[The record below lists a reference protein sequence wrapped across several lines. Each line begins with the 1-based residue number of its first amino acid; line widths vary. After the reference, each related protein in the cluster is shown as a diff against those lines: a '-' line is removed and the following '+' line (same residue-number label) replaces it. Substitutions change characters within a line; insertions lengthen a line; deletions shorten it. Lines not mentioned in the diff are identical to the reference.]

1 MLKDRICFLSDD
13 FIMSFM
19 AFLCGIVS
27 TVLERI
33 YNFKTFGR
41 IAD

>member
-13 FIMSFM
+13 FIMGFM
-19 AFLCGIVS
+19 AFLCWFVS

-33 YNFKTFGR
+33 CNFKTFGR